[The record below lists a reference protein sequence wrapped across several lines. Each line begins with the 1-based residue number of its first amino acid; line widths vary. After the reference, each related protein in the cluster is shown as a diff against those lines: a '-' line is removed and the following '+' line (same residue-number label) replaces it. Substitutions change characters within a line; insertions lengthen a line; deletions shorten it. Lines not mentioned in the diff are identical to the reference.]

1 MNVSSF
7 YHVFF
12 LGIMP
17 WLFESV
23 AIILKSPCPVFGTP
37 RGASGEWRSCKEDS
51 SVLTCWLICN
61 WLLIQHSE
69 ACCFLPSWRRFS
81 LKEKPNI
88 LKNTGPAHAASAVL
102 WLPLAPVVQAS
113 ACSGCSFLS
122 FSCGSSCFLR
132 SWLLQ
137 NLSWSESTV
146 VQPDWLI

>member
-1 MNVSSF
+1 MLYQGAHKSRNITHVKLSVTGRKCVCGMNYHLKTHLLGSHWCHYSCWKEGHFHFSYCKSCISF
-7 YHVFF
+7 NIKVNEGWGPVIYMSR
-12 LGIMP
+12 L
-17 WLFESV
+17 
-23 AIILKSPCPVFGTP
+23 ILMCP
-37 RGASGEWRSCKEDS
+37 RS
-51 SVLTCWLICN
+51 
-61 WLLIQHSE
+61 
-69 ACCFLPSWRRFS
+69 
-81 LKEKPNI
+81 
-88 LKNTGPAHAASAVL
+88 HAASAVL